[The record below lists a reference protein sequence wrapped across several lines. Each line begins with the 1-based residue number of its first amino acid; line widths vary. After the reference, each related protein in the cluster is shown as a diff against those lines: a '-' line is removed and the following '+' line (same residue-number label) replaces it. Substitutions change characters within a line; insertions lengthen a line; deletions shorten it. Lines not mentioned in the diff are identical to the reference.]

1 MKGLRIVIL
10 VAAALALA
18 ACGTTG
24 PHTVANDSGQPP
36 ATTTLPPGST
46 TTLPSIVVPDAVLV
60 PNLTGLT
67 LAEAEALLGE
77 VGLGVTALP
86 AYIGEAIVVAQ
97 EPAPGADADE
107 GTVVTVDVQAIRSC
121 NPPDPI
127 APGPGQAIITVL
139 FECAGDAIAPAPGVG
154 VARIVPEPE
163 QPVDRIEWTLRSVL
177 AGPTPDEKVVG
188 IDSAF
193 DETTAEALNGV
204 TLTDGRLVVDFNDA
218 IIVNNMNTS
227 TGMVFFNAELRRN
240 VFLHPEVDSVEFR
253 FNGDC
258 AAWSALF
265 ESDGCWVISRADWD
279 EDVAAWDQ
287 ARNE

>member
-10 VAAALALA
+10 VAAFLALA

-24 PHTVANDSGQPP
+24 PYTVANDSGQPP
-36 ATTTLPPGST
+36 ATTTLPPGTT
-46 TTLPSIVVPDAVLV
+46 TTLSPIVVPDAVLV
-60 PNLTGLT
+60 PDLTGLT

-77 VGLGVTALP
+77 GGLEVKALP
-86 AYIGEAIVVAQ
+86 AYIGDAIVVAQ

-139 FECAGDAIAPAPGVG
+139 FECAGDAIAPTPGVG